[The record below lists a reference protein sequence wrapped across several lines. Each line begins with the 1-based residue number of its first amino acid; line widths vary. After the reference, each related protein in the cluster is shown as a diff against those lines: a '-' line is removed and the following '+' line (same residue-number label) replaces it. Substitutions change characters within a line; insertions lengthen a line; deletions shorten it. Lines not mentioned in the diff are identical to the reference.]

1 MRVYVPCAI
10 LSGLGFWLVSGFG
23 QFLSGLAPG
32 RFAKIRKFCPDRDQ
46 TVCAIDRGP
55 VDRHSA
61 SPYIIVSHSYMLS
74 LARCPSAPQRPA
86 VLCGC
91 KLMLC
96 SSTETW
102 AVTMGCY
109 RGASTFY
116 PALLGS

>member
-55 VDRHSA
+55 DPCVSCQMPDPEMTKFCHFHPDRNSQNF
-61 SPYIIVSHSYMLS
+61 S
-74 LARCPSAPQRPA
+74 
-86 VLCGC
+86 G
-91 KLMLC
+91 
-96 SSTETW
+96 
-102 AVTMGCY
+102 
-109 RGASTFY
+109 
-116 PALLGS
+116 